1 MRMGAQEQE
10 NSEELNLHYAA
21 MLGLKRPWVVGR
33 VELQLSVKRLEIHLE
48 EEQQA
53 SFDCPECSRGCWLH
67 DHAPARRWRH
77 LDAMSFE
84 TLLVASLPR
93 VSCPE
98 HGVKTVNVPWAGA
111 HSRFTLAFEAFAIA
125 VLQAAANL
133 KAAAGLLDLNW
144 KSLQDIVD
152 RAVARGLA
160 RRSVEEVKR
169 VGLDEKSFGK
179 GQDYI
184 SVMCDLSQARVLNV
198 VPGRDTQSARELWQ
212 TLPEQV
218 RGRVEAAAM
227 DMSAG
232 YQSAT
237 RIEAPQ
243 ARIVFDKFHVAKHLG
258 EAVDRTRRAEHK
270 NLMAQGDDTLKGTRY
285 LFLYNPQNFSTAQ
298 STSFEALLQINLKS
312 GRAWAYKELFSEF
325 WEQPSVAAAREFL
338 KNWLGRVKRT
348 RLPEMKKAAATIER
362 HSEGLLNY
370 FVHRIT
376 NALCEGFN
384 SRIQQLKAAARGFRN
399 FANYRSRIL
408 FFLGSLNLA
417 PAHSH

>member
-1 MRMGAQEQE
+1 MEAQNPQ
-10 NSEELNLHYAA
+10 NGDELNQHYAA
-21 MLGLKRPWVVGR
+21 MLGLKRPWMVGR
-33 VELQLSVKRLEIHLE
+33 VELQVSAKRLEIHLE
-48 EEQQA
+48 EEKEA
-53 SFDCPECSRGCWLH
+53 SFECPECSRGCWLH
-67 DHAPARRWRH
+67 DHAPIRRWRH
-77 LDAMSFE
+77 LDALGFE
-84 TLLVASLPR
+84 TLIVASLPR
-93 VSCPE
+93 VRCPE
-98 HGVKTVNVPWAGA
+98 HGVKTVNAPWAGA

-125 VLQAAANL
+125 VLQATANL
-133 KAAAGLLDLNW
+133 KAAAGLLGLNW

-160 RRSVEEVKR
+160 RRSVEEVRK

-184 SVMCDLSQARVLNV
+184 SVMCDLGHARVLDV

-212 TLPEQV
+212 TLPEPV
-218 RGRVEAAAM
+218 RSRVEAVAM

-270 NLMAQGDDTLKGTRY
+270 NLMAQGDDTLTGTRY
-285 LFLYNPQNFSTAQ
+285 LFLYNPQNFSAEQ

-325 WEQPSVAAAREFL
+325 WEQPSVAAARVFL
-338 KNWLGRVKRT
+338 KDWLSKVKRT
-348 RLPEMKKAAATIER
+348 RLAEMKRAAATIER

-376 NALCEGFN
+376 NALSEGFN

-417 PAHSH
+417 PPQSH

>member
-1 MRMGAQEQE
+1 MEAQESQ
-10 NSEELNLHYAA
+10 NSDELKLHYAA
-21 MLGLKRPWVVGR
+21 MLGLKRPWLVGR
-33 VELQLSVKRLEIHLE
+33 VDLQLGAKRLEIHLE
-48 EEQQA
+48 EEQEA
-53 SFDCPECSRGCWLH
+53 GFECPECGRVCWLH

-77 LDAMSFE
+77 LDAMGFE

-93 VSCPE
+93 VRCAE
-98 HGVKTVNVPWAGA
+98 HGVKTANAPWADPHG
-111 HSRFTLAFEAFAIA
+111 RFTLAFEAFAIV
-125 VLQAAANL
+125 VLQVAANL
-133 KAAAGLLDLNW
+133 KAAARLLGLDW
-144 KSLQDIVD
+144 KSLQGIMD
-152 RAVARGLA
+152 RAVARGLG
-160 RRSVEEVKR
+160 RRSVEEVRR
-169 VGLDEKSFGK
+169 VGLDEKSFGA

-184 SVMCDLSQARVLNV
+184 SVMCDLGHARVLDV
-198 VPGRDTQSARELWQ
+198 VPGRDTPSARALWQ
-212 TLPEQV
+212 KLPEEV
-218 RGRVEAAAM
+218 RGRVQAVAM

-232 YQSAT
+232 YQNAT

-270 NLMAQGDDTLKGTRY
+270 SLMAQGDDTLKGARY
-285 LFLYNPQNFSTAQ
+285 LFLYNPQNLSAEQ
-298 STSFEALLQINLKS
+298 SASFEALLQINLKS
-312 GRAWAYKELFSEF
+312 GRAWAYKELFSAF
-325 WEQPSVAAAREFL
+325 WEQPGVEAARQFL
-338 KNWLGRVKRT
+338 KNWLGKVKRT

-399 FANYRSRIL
+399 FDNYRSRIL
-408 FFLGSLNLA
+408 FFLGSLSLA

>member
-1 MRMGAQEQE
+1 METQEDH
-10 NSEELNLHYAA
+10 SGDELKQHYAA
-21 MLGLKRPWVVGR
+21 MLGLKRPWVVGH
-33 VELQLSVKRLEIHLE
+33 VELHLSAKRLEIHLAE
-48 EEQQA
+48 ETQA
-53 SFDCPECSRGCWLH
+53 SFDCPECTRGCWLH

-77 LDAMSFE
+77 LDAMGFE

-98 HGVKTVNVPWAGA
+98 HGVKTVHVPWAGA
-111 HSRFTLAFEAFAIA
+111 HSRFTLALEAFAIV
-125 VLQAAANL
+125 VLQATASI
-133 KAAAGLLDLNW
+133 KAAVELLDLNW
-144 KSLQDIVD
+144 KSLQDIMG

-160 RRSVEEVKR
+160 RRSVDEVRR
-169 VGLDEKSFGK
+169 VGLDEKNFGK

-184 SVMCDLSQARVLNV
+184 SVMCDLDQARVLEV

-212 TLPEQV
+212 QLPEPV

-270 NLMAQGDDTLKGTRY
+270 DLSAQGDDTLKGTRY
-285 LFLYNPQNFSTAQ
+285 LFLYNPENFSEEQ

-312 GRAWAYKELFSEF
+312 GRAWACKELFSEF
-325 WEQPSVAAAREFL
+325 WNQPAVEAARQFL
-338 KNWLGRVKRT
+338 KDWLGKVKRT

-362 HSEGLLNY
+362 DSEGLLNY
-370 FVHRIT
+370 FIHRIT
-376 NALCEGFN
+376 NALSEGFN
-384 SRIQQLKAAARGFRN
+384 SRIQQLKAAARGLRN
-399 FANYRSRIL
+399 FAHYRSRIL

-417 PAHSH
+417 PALSH